1 MFIVIKDNEIVLAD
15 ENKERLAKTLG
26 FMPDY
31 AGYEIVETDRRVE
44 MIDNRFVYADTE
56 EYDKWHKRNSAKER
70 VAELKQMLADA
81 DYWTSKHADGEY
93 TEEEWA
99 EKVAIRRVW
108 RAEINELELV
118 VDNRTAC
125 E

>member
-44 MIDNRFVYADTE
+44 MIDNRFVYVDTE
-56 EYDKWHKRNSAKER
+56 EYNEWHKRNNAKER
-70 VAELKQMLADA
+70 IAVLKNLLAGTDYVVLKIAEGVATKE
-81 DYWTSKHADGEY
+81 DYASVLD
-93 TEEEWA
+93 
-99 EKVAIRRVW
+99 IRQQW

-118 VDNRTAC
+118 VDNA
-125 E
+125 